1 MVSIMQKKRTNTLE
15 RTDTKYCDCCGSY
28 ANYKI
33 EMDDES
39 PLYLCFKCS
48 NKWSKMGNTTY
59 KENNDE

>member
-1 MVSIMQKKRTNTLE
+1 MLE